1 MEISNMAKE
10 NPKYQGVLLDE
21 NDKPIEGSEFKDW
34 KSRSVAVV
42 CAVISKTKDGQWQ
55 FLVEKRGPGCP
66 DNVGKFVLP
75 CGYSAWEET
84 LREAA
89 VRELY
94 EETGL
99 KANPEDLRFAGL
111 NDGVKENRQNIT
123 LRYVIEMPEKVLIS
137 HLENVDLRTDIRGGE
152 KNEVDELT
160 LVPYFYAREN
170 ADDFAFGHADVM
182 KEIIDNYEKIKAGG
196 YYKDSLDRK

>member
-1 MEISNMAKE
+1 
-10 NPKYQGVLLDE
+10 
-21 NDKPIEGSEFKDW
+21 
-34 KSRSVAVV
+34 
-42 CAVISKTKDGQWQ
+42 
-55 FLVEKRGPGCP
+55 
-66 DNVGKFVLP
+66 
-75 CGYSAWEET
+75 
-84 LREAA
+84 
-89 VRELY
+89 
-94 EETGL
+94 
-99 KANPEDLRFAGL
+99 
-111 NDGVKENRQNIT
+111 
-123 LRYVIEMPEKVLIS
+123 MPEKVLIS

>member
-1 MEISNMAKE
+1 MK
-10 NPKYQGVLLDE
+10 
-21 NDKPIEGSEFKDW
+21 
-34 KSRSVAVV
+34 
-42 CAVISKTKDGQWQ
+42 
-55 FLVEKRGPGCP
+55 LVEKIFGTHSERELKLIESTVDQVESYRDAMHALSDSELKDKTKEFKKRYADG
-66 DNVGKFVLP
+66 
-75 CGYSAWEET
+75 ET
-84 LREAA
+84 LDDLLPEAYAVVREAA

-99 KANPEDLRFAGL
+99 KAKPEDLKFAGL